1 MYSCSQCDCSE
12 FDIVDGY
19 YFCVSCGAQS
29 QYSEQHMNNEDED
42 ASLFMD
48 VSSSDSKSKVE
59 DHVKFTPEQ
68 LMLNAYTKV
77 MQLQADA
84 LIACGFPESVKTAIC
99 ILWFDYVKDALL
111 VKRASSILLDIE
123 RAEEFDEDNQEQL
136 SDCGSTSKNKLAL
149 VNPQVTLS
157 ICYFAC
163 MKCSCTVLLSD
174 IYRLLKM
181 GHLPYFA
188 NDPLFCNNDDPSL
201 AKFYSGSSLFSL
213 SHLYWMFGRLAE
225 LMSFED
231 FVSIKPVFVL
241 TRFWVDLNLPS
252 ELFKAAVFV
261 LRQISFDTDTQWSNF
276 CPKFRSDRPKI
287 PLETQVMAV
296 LIVVLKLLFGLND
309 QHELYGFVNLY
320 IEEFKFLTLTN
331 MILSSSADDNE
342 VEGGNFSLLQWLLH
356 NELKTAILK
365 GQPVEEVLGLRWSD
379 ASRKVTNILE
389 KLRRPSAVQRT
400 ENFFNPVL
408 CPIFREVSSTADEL
422 LVSLP
427 PVCFLMKTLPL
438 YLAESVSKS
447 RTPLDSSNVVLF
459 GIDFSKKKTAFSSAT
474 WTSRSDFPFWNE
486 SYCRYPQIPATH
498 RDSSAF
504 AFNQMCFRLFSST
517 FYRLLAL
524 CCSYINERD
533 KVLFKAVQMIEK
545 CLFQDMKHVSSK
557 WQLQ

>member
-1 MYSCSQCDCSE
+1 MDSCSQCGCSE

-29 QYSEQHMNNEDED
+29 QYSEQHMSNEDED
-42 ASLFMD
+42 GSLSMD

-111 VKRASSILLDIE
+111 VKRASSVLLDIE
-123 RAEEFDEDNQEQL
+123 RAEEYDEDDSEQL

-188 NDPLFCNNDDPSL
+188 NDPLFRNNDDPNL
-201 AKFYSGSSLFSL
+201 AKFYSGSSLFPL

-225 LMSFED
+225 FISFED

-287 PLETQVMAV
+287 PLETQVMAI

-309 QHELYGFVNLY
+309 QHEF
-320 IEEFKFLTLTN
+320 
-331 MILSSSADDNE
+331 SSADDDE
-342 VEGGNFSLLQWLLH
+342 VEGGKFSLLQWLLH

-400 ENFFNPVL
+400 EKFFNPLL
-408 CPIFREVSSTADEL
+408 CPIFRDVSSNADEL
-422 LVSLP
+422 LISLP

-447 RTPLDSSNVVLF
+447 GASLDGSNVVLF
-459 GIDFSKKKTAFSSAT
+459 GIDFSKKKTTFSSAT

-486 SYCRYPQIPATH
+486 SYCHYPQIPTTC

-517 FYRLLAL
+517 FCRLLTL

-533 KVLFKAVQMIEK
+533 KVLFRAVQMIEK
-545 CLFQDMKHVSSK
+545 CIFKDMKHVVFSR

>member
-99 ILWFDYVKDALL
+99 ILWFDY
-111 VKRASSILLDIE
+111 SSV
-123 RAEEFDEDNQEQL
+123 R
-136 SDCGSTSKNKLAL
+136 
-149 VNPQVTLS
+149 V
-157 ICYFAC
+157 
-163 MKCSCTVLLSD
+163 
-174 IYRLLKM
+174 
-181 GHLPYFA
+181 
-188 NDPLFCNNDDPSL
+188 LFCWIL
-201 AKFYSGSSLFSL
+201 KGQ
-213 SHLYWMFGRLAE
+213 R
-225 LMSFED
+225 
-231 FVSIKPVFVL
+231 
-241 TRFWVDLNLPS
+241 S

-331 MILSSSADDNE
+331 MILSSLADDNE

-474 WTSRSDFPFWNE
+474 WTSRSEFPFWNE

>member
-1 MYSCSQCDCSE
+1 MDSCSLCGCSE
-12 FDIVDGY
+12 FSVVDGY
-19 YFCVSCGAQS
+19 YFCDSCGAQS
-29 QYSEQHMNNEDED
+29 QHSEQQMDHEYEYEGEDG
-42 ASLFMD
+42 SLFMD

-59 DHVKFTPEQ
+59 YHIKFTPEQ

-84 LIACGFPESVKTAIC
+84 LIACGFPKSVKTAIC

-111 VKRASSILLDIE
+111 VKRASSVLLDVE
-123 RAEEFDEDNQEQL
+123 RVEESKFGMVSKCAVLAFEYDEDDSEQL
-136 SDCGSTSKNKLAL
+136 SDCSSSSKNKLAL
-149 VNPQVTLS
+149 VNPQVTLA

-163 MKCSCTVLLSD
+163 MKCSCRVFLSD
-174 IYRLLKM
+174 IFRLLKM

-188 NDPLFCNNDDPSL
+188 NDPLFCNNDDPNV

-225 LMSFED
+225 FISFED
-231 FVSIKPVFVL
+231 FVNIKPVFVL

-276 CPKFRSDRPKI
+276 CSKYRSDRPKI

-309 QHELYGFVNLY
+309 QHEFISV
-320 IEEFKFLTLTN
+320 
-331 MILSSSADDNE
+331 DDNDF
-342 VEGGNFSLLQWLLH
+342 EGGQFSLLQWLLH
-356 NELKTAILK
+356 NELKTAILQ

-389 KLRRPSAVQRT
+389 KLKRPSAVQRT
-400 ENFFNPVL
+400 EKFFNPLL
-408 CPIFREVSSTADEL
+408 CPIFRDVSSTADEL
-422 LVSLP
+422 LISLP

-447 RTPLDSSNVVLF
+447 STPLDGGNVVLF
-459 GIDFSKKKTAFSSAT
+459 GIDFSKKKTTFSSAT
-474 WTSRSDFPFWNE
+474 WTTRSDFPFWNE
-486 SYCRYPQIPATH
+486 AYCRYPQITTTY

-517 FYRLLAL
+517 FYRLLSF
-524 CCSYINERD
+524 CSRYINERD
-533 KVLFKAVQMIEK
+533 KVLFRAVQMIEK
-545 CLFQDMKHVSSK
+545 CIFGDMKHISTR